1 MTNNKQQTAVEWF
14 ANESWQLKVQLDN
27 QEISVDEYAVFYV
40 RLLYKAKEMEKEQ
53 MIDAWSNGFDEDD
66 RATCNP
72 LNYYKQTY
80 GGGEQ

>member
-1 MTNNKQQTAVEWF
+1 MTNNKQHTAVEWLIEQLRN
-14 ANESWQLKVQLDN
+14 NENIRWRGTNIIELGEQ
-27 QEISVDEYAVFYV
+27 
-40 RLLYKAKEMEKEQ
+40 AKEMEKEQ